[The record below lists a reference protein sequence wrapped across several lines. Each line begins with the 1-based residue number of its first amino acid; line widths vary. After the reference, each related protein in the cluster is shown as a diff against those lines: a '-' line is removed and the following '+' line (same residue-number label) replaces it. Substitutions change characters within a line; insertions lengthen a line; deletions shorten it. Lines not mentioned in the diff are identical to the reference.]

1 MTTRQMD
8 CILELARTLNFNRA
22 AENLFISQ
30 PTMTYQISEAET
42 EIGFRVFE
50 RSGRGAA
57 LTPAGKQFVTELE
70 EIRQRLK
77 KAIEQGQNFSARYLE
92 DIRISLPIRSAVYFL
107 PDAIRRFSVS
117 YPAVSVTPRFDWN
130 ACISSFLNFEQD
142 IAFAM
147 RHELRRVPNITI
159 HTLFDSGIYLIT
171 EPGDELVGKALVT
184 ADDLKGRTLMVG
196 GGSPPALR
204 QVQQRVIDRGNISYF
219 NSHDHDT
226 TLTNVEAGRGVCLA
240 PGFLNDR
247 NPRFAW
253 IPFDCEEVIP
263 CVLCTHKNEKR
274 DSVHSLIRI
283 IQALYQENP
292 AFPV

>member
-117 YPAVSVTPRFDWN
+117 YPAVSITPRFDWN

>member
-1 MTTRQMD
+1 MTTKQMD

-30 PTMTYQISEAET
+30 PTMTYQVSEAEA

-57 LTPAGKQFVTELE
+57 LTPAGKQFVTELK

-92 DIRISLPIRSAVYFL
+92 DIRISLPIRSAVCFL

-117 YPAVSVTPRFDWN
+117 HPDVSVSPWFDWN
-130 ACISSFLNFEQD
+130 SCINSFLNFEQD

-159 HTLFDSGIYLIT
+159 HPLFDSRIYLIT
-171 EPGDELVGKALVT
+171 EPGDELAGKALVT
-184 ADDLKGRTLMVG
+184 ADNLKGRTLMVG
-196 GGSPPALR
+196 GGSPPLLR
-204 QVQQRVIDRGNISYF
+204 QVQQRVIDRGNVSYF

-253 IPFDCEEVIP
+253 IPFDCREVIP
-263 CVLCTHKNEKR
+263 CVLCTHKNDKR
-274 DSVHSLIRI
+274 DSVLSLIRT

>member
-1 MTTRQMD
+1 MTTKQMD

-30 PTMTYQISEAET
+30 PTMTYQVSEAEG
-42 EIGFRVFE
+42 EIGFRIFE
-50 RSGRGAA
+50 RSGRGAV
-57 LTPAGKQFVTELE
+57 LTPAGRQFVAELK

-77 KAIEQGQNFSARYLE
+77 KAVEQGQNFSARYLE
-92 DIRISLPIRSAVYFL
+92 DIRIALPIRSAVCLL

-117 YPAVSVTPRFDWN
+117 HPAVSVTPWFGWDS
-130 ACISSFLNFEQD
+130 CISSFLNFEQD

-159 HTLFDSGIYLIT
+159 HPLFDSRIYLIT
-171 EPGDELVGKALVT
+171 DSGDELAGKALVT

-196 GGSPPALR
+196 GGSPPVLR
-204 QVQQRVIDRGNISYF
+204 QVQQRVIDRGNVSYF

-253 IPFDCEEVIP
+253 IPFDCREVIP
-263 CVLCTHKNEKR
+263 CVLCTHKNDRR
-274 DSVHSLIRI
+274 DSVHSLIRT